1 MNWPNYYPAA
11 MTLLRRVT
19 PWRLRIGLFALA
31 CAVMLSFVSFAP
43 SSLRPKAD
51 YNDFTSF
58 YQPVAE
64 NLVAGRGLTNADH
77 SPALHN
83 PPGYVFTIAGVYEI
97 ADALGASR
105 DGALTAFAV
114 IVMALC
120 AVVVFEIGYRLF
132 GRRAGVVAAL
142 LWMTYPVNLIIA
154 VYQFSEVPFTL
165 LLGLLVIVG
174 LHIMTEDRPTLW
186 WAFALGAVGAVAAL
200 VRPAAI
206 AVAVPLALALWLLRR
221 DRSRRWRALAVAALL
236 AGNVALVLPWE
247 GWVYVRYHQVVAL
260 STAGEGSTLD
270 GLTVGYRPQD
280 ETGRAA
286 MPADVR
292 LLMARAAFQR
302 GIMHTGGDIASFLRD
317 EAVHHPLAVTEL
329 VILKAGR
336 SLYGTNRLELEGVI
350 AAIQAGYLVVMFI
363 GGRRAWRRGGN
374 PRRVLVVV
382 LLLASYFWLVTMTVL
397 SIVRYMSPVLGLL
410 FPFAALMFVSGNRP
424 SPLRADGTQPSSS
437 DDDGRP
443 APASV
448 TV

>member
-1 MNWPNYYPAA
+1 M
-11 MTLLRRVT
+11 LLRRVT

-31 CAVMLSFVSFAP
+31 CVVMLSFVSFAP
-43 SSLRPKAD
+43 SALRPRAS
-51 YNDFTSF
+51 YNDFTTF

-64 NLVAGRGLTNADH
+64 NLVAGRGLTNADRT
-77 SPALHN
+77 PALHN
-83 PPGYVFTIAGVYEI
+83 PPGYVLTIAGVYEV

-132 GRRAGVVAAL
+132 GRRAGVIAAL

-165 LLGLLVIVG
+165 LLGVLVIVG

-206 AVAVPLALALWLLRR
+206 AVAVPLALSLWLLRR
-221 DRSRRWRALAVAALL
+221 DRSRRWRAFAVAALI

-247 GWVYVRYHQVVAL
+247 GWVYVRYHKVVAL

-270 GLTVGYRPQD
+270 GLTVGYRPRD

-286 MPADVR
+286 MPGDVR
-292 LLMARAAFQR
+292 ALMGRAAFQR
-302 GIMHTGGDIASFLRD
+302 VLLHTGGDIANFLRD
-317 EAVHHPLAVTEL
+317 EAAHHPLAVTEL
-329 VILKAGR
+329 VVLKAAR
-336 SLYGTNRLELEGVI
+336 SLYGTNRLEFEGVI
-350 AAIQAGYLVVMFI
+350 AALQAAYLVVIFV
-363 GGRRAWRRGGN
+363 GARRAWRQGRN

-382 LLLASYFWLVTMTVL
+382 LLLFGYFWLVTMSVL

-410 FPFAALMFVSGNRP
+410 FPFAALAFLPRNWLHASGEG
-424 SPLRADGTQPSSS
+424 GTQSISP
-437 DDDGRP
+437 DDDGCP
-443 APASV
+443 APAPISV
-448 TV
+448 

>member
-1 MNWPNYYPAA
+1 MNRPNYPAA
-11 MTLLRRVT
+11 MTFLRRVT

-43 SSLRPKAD
+43 SALRPKAS

-64 NLVAGRGLTNADH
+64 NLLAGRGLTNADRT
-77 SPALHN
+77 PALHN
-83 PPGYVFTIAGVYEI
+83 PPGYVFLIAGVYGV
-97 ADALGASR
+97 ADAFGASR

-120 AVVVFEIGYRLF
+120 AVVVFEIGNRLF
-132 GRRAGVVAAL
+132 GRRAGVIAAL
-142 LWMTYPVNLIIA
+142 LWMSYPVNLIIA

-165 LLGLLVIVG
+165 LLGVLVIVS

-186 WAFALGAVGAVAAL
+186 WAFVLGAVGAIAGL

-206 AVAVPLALALWLLRR
+206 AVVVPLALALWLLRR
-221 DRSRRWRALAVAALL
+221 DRSPRWRALAVVALL

-280 ETGRAA
+280 ETGKAA
-286 MPADVR
+286 MPGDVR
-292 LLMARAAFQR
+292 DLMGRAAFQR
-302 GIMHTGGDIASFLRD
+302 SVLHTGGDIASFLGD
-317 EAVHHPLAVTEL
+317 EAAHHPLAVAEL
-329 VILKAGR
+329 VVLKAGR

-350 AAIQAGYLVVMFI
+350 AAIQAAYLVVMFI
-363 GGRRAWRRGGN
+363 GARRAWRQEGD

-382 LLLASYFWLVTMTVL
+382 LLLASYFWIVTMTVL

-410 FPFAALMFVSGNRP
+410 FPFAALTFLPRTRQPAARN
-424 SPLRADGTQPSSS
+424 DGTEPISP
-437 DDDGRP
+437 DDDGRRAP
-443 APASV
+443 APA